1 MPLDSNSPT
10 DVEIALRTIFRR
22 CVQCPTDTAP
32 SCPACPSGQMCAQ
45 TPYNCG
51 QCASTTCVP
60 QTVDPTNVTSSKSSG
75 PNVGAIAGG
84 VVGGVAFIAILTFI
98 VWKFCLKGRRRQYEE
113 GAWQQV
119 DVPVE
124 KSDPNDFTIRRD
136 ARSSTHTVGS
146 VTSSILTRASNI
158 IQIAYI
164 PGVTNRSGLGSPDLL
179 VPPVPPIPIATSPS
193 TALSSP
199 YSTEDQHFFVPG
211 DLRDSTYSGLADGRS
226 SYARTSIT
234 PSLARS
240 SVATTI
246 YRNNAIVSPLPAQT
260 IVRGKAAVVSVKSGG
275 ANSPAETPG
284 SETPPV
290 PQIDQK
296 HMIAPI
302 RIQMPRMTSSSSLSP
317 QNSVRSVATTGK
329 PLALNITKKGK
340 EGSVKSTSQ
349 NSTST
354 SDSQASD
361 STTTRPLTEVS
372 LAETEDSLPHSRAHK
387 SEARSTNVESESESD
402 DDDHSRARRSLLRS
416 SSNPRDSD
424 ITEIQDTPIM
434 LQSPFTDSSSTP
446 GSPEVPQ
453 QHVSRSSTAVGP
465 GGLATVMEESPSHD
479 SRAPRRE
486 RSPFSDD
493 NAVGGS

>member
-1 MPLDSNSPT
+1 MAFTSK
-10 DVEIALRTIFRR
+10 DVEIALRTLFRR

-32 SCPACPSGQMCAQ
+32 SCPVCPSGQMCAQ

-60 QTVDPTNVTSSKSSG
+60 QTVDPTNITSSKSSG

-98 VWKFCLKGRRRQYEE
+98 VWNCLKGQRRQYEE

-124 KSDPNDFTIRRD
+124 KSDPNDFTTRRD

-164 PGVTNRSGLGSPDLL
+164 PGVTNRSGPGSPDLL

-211 DLRDSTYSGLADGRS
+211 DLRDSTYSGLTDGRS
-226 SYARTSIT
+226 SYARTSIA

-296 HMIAPI
+296 HMI
-302 RIQMPRMTSSSSLSP
+302 IQMPRMTSSSSLSP
-317 QNSVRSVATTGK
+317 QSSVRSVATVGK

-340 EGSVKSTSQ
+340 ESSVKSTSQ

-354 SDSQASD
+354 LDSQASD
-361 STTTRPLTEVS
+361 SSTMRPLTEVS

-387 SEARSTNVESESESD
+387 SEARSTDVESESESD

-446 GSPEVPQ
+446 GSPEGPQ
-453 QHVSRSSTAVGP
+453 RHVSRSSIAVGP
-465 GGLATVMEESPSHD
+465 GGLATVMEESPSND
-479 SRAPRRE
+479 SRASRRE

-493 NAVGGS
+493 NVVGGS

>member
-1 MPLDSNSPT
+1 MDFAGE
-10 DVEIALRTIFRR
+10 DFEIALRTLFRR
-22 CVQCPTDTAP
+22 CVQCPNDTAP
-32 SCPACPSGQMCAQ
+32 SCPTCPSGQMCAQ
-45 TPYNCG
+45 TPNNCL
-51 QCASTTCVP
+51 QCASTSCVP
-60 QTVDPTNVTSSKSSG
+60 QTVDPTNTTSNKSSG

-98 VWKFCLKGRRRQYEE
+98 VWKCLKGRKQQYEE
-113 GAWQQV
+113 GSWQQV

-124 KSDPNDFTIRRD
+124 KSDPNDFTTRRD

-164 PGVTNRSGLGSPDLL
+164 PGVTNRSGPGSPDLL

-199 YSTEDQHFFVPG
+199 YSAEDQHFFVPG
-211 DLRDSTYSGLADGRS
+211 ELRDSTYSGLTDGRS

-260 IVRGKAAVVSVKSGG
+260 IVRGKAAVVSVKSNGT
-275 ANSPAETPG
+275 NSPAETPG
-284 SETPPV
+284 NETPPV

-302 RIQMPRMTSSSSLSP
+302 RIQMPRMASSSSLSP
-317 QNSVRSVATTGK
+317 QGSVRSVATVGK

-340 EGSVKSTSQ
+340 AGSAKSTSQ
-349 NSTST
+349 NSTTT
-354 SDSQASD
+354 SDSQSSD
-361 STTTRPLTEVS
+361 SSTMRPLTEVS
-372 LAETEDSLPHSRAHK
+372 LAETEDSLPHSRARRP
-387 SEARSTNVESESESD
+387 EARSTDIESESESD

-424 ITEIQDTPIM
+424 ITVIQDTPIM
-434 LQSPFTDSSSTP
+434 LQSPFTDSSSAP

-453 QHVSRSSTAVGP
+453 RHISKSSTAVGP
-465 GGLATVMEESPSHD
+465 SGLATVMEESSRD
-479 SRAPRRE
+479 SRASRRE

>member
-1 MPLDSNSPT
+1 MAFT
-10 DVEIALRTIFRR
+10 RKDVEIALRTIFRR

-32 SCPACPSGQMCAQ
+32 SCPPCPSGQMCAQ

-98 VWKFCLKGRRRQYEE
+98 VWKFCLKGRRRQYDE

-136 ARSSTHTVGS
+136 ARSSTHT
-146 VTSSILTRASNI
+146 
-158 IQIAYI
+158 IAYI

-211 DLRDSTYSGLADGRS
+211 DLRDSTYSGLTDGRS

-275 ANSPAETPG
+275 ANSPAESLG

-296 HMIAPI
+296 HMIASI
-302 RIQMPRMTSSSSLSP
+302 RVQMPRMTSSSSLSP
-317 QNSVRSVATTGK
+317 QSSVSSVATTGK

-340 EGSVKSTSQ
+340 ESSVKSTSQ

-361 STTTRPLTEVS
+361 SSTIRPLTEVS
-372 LAETEDSLPHSRAHK
+372 LAETEDSLPHSRAQK
-387 SEARSTNVESESESD
+387 SEARSTDVESESESD

-453 QHVSRSSTAVGP
+453 RHVSRSSTAVGP
-465 GGLATVMEESPSHD
+465 GGLATVIEESPTHD
-479 SRAPRRE
+479 NRASRRE

>member
-1 MPLDSNSPT
+1 
-10 DVEIALRTIFRR
+10 
-22 CVQCPTDTAP
+22 
-32 SCPACPSGQMCAQ
+32 MCAQ

-60 QTVDPTNVTSSKSSG
+60 QTVDPTNNTSDKSSG

-98 VWKFCLKGRRRQYEE
+98 VWKFCLKGRRQQYEE
-113 GAWQQV
+113 GAWQEV

-124 KSDPNDFTIRRD
+124 KSDPNDFTTRRD

-164 PGVTNRSGLGSPDLL
+164 PGVTNRSGPGSPDLL

-211 DLRDSTYSGLADGRS
+211 DLRDSTYSGLTDGRS

-260 IVRGKAAVVSVKSGG
+260 IVRGKAAVVSVKSSGT
-275 ANSPAETPG
+275 NSPAGTPG

-290 PQIDQK
+290 PEIDQK
-296 HMIAPI
+296 HMAAPI
-302 RIQMPRMTSSSSLSP
+302 RIQMPRTTSSSSLSP
-317 QNSVRSVATTGK
+317 QSSVRSATTVGK

-340 EGSVKSTSQ
+340 ASSLTPPPQSL
-349 NSTST
+349 TT
-354 SDSQASD
+354 TTDSQASD
-361 STTTRPLTEVS
+361 PTALRPLTEVS

-387 SEARSTNVESESESD
+387 SEARSTDAESD
-402 DDDHSRARRSLLRS
+402 EESDEDDHSRARRSLLRS
-416 SSNPRDSD
+416 PSNPRDSD

-434 LQSPFTDSSSTP
+434 LQSPFTDSLSTP
-446 GSPEVPQ
+446 GSPELPQ
-453 QHVSRSSTAVGP
+453 RHASRSSTAVESS
-465 GGLATVMEESPSHD
+465 GLATVMEESSSRD
-479 SRAPRRE
+479 SRASRRE

-493 NAVGGS
+493 NVVVGS